1 MANKG
6 QERYFAAM
14 KDEFKRTITS
24 LYKKYSSEL
33 SGEVSQAFPA
43 LSLVDPDLF
52 AISAF
57 GINGDHFHIG
67 DFEQTFTIQSISKP
81 FSYALAL
88 EQKGLPF
95 VESKVGVE
103 PTGEDFDTI
112 IKIDDQNR
120 PFNPMVNSGAIATTG
135 LIAPD
140 HFNTVEEEL
149 LGFLGKFA
157 GKELS
162 IDPTVYQ
169 SERNHGHKNWAIAH
183 LLRHFNVLSKDYK
196 EALDLYFKQCSVRV
210 NCDDLAIMAATLANN
225 GVNPITQKE
234 CINPDNLR
242 NVLSILFT
250 CGMYNYSGEWAFDVG
265 LPAKS
270 GICGGIILVIPG
282 VMGVAIY
289 SPRLDKRGNS
299 IRGVKVSEELSN
311 IFNLHI
317 FAKTLKK
324 SIL

>member
-1 MANKG
+1 
-6 QERYFAAM
+6 M
-14 KDEFKRTITS
+14 KEEFKKTITA
-24 LYKKYSSEL
+24 LYNKYSSDL
-33 SGEVSQAFPA
+33 SGEVSHAFPA
-43 LSLVDPDLF
+43 LSMVDPDLF
-52 AISAF
+52 AISAI
-57 GINGDHFHIG
+57 GVNGDTFHIG
-67 DFEQTFTIQSISKP
+67 DHEEVFTIQSISKP
-81 FSYALAL
+81 FTYALAL

-95 VESKVGVE
+95 VETKVGVE

-112 IKIDDQNR
+112 IKIDDLNR
-120 PFNPMVNSGAIATTG
+120 PFNPMVNSGAIAVTG
-135 LIAPD
+135 LITAEK
-140 HFNTVEEEL
+140 HKTQEEEL
-149 LGFLGKFA
+149 LSYLGKFA
-157 GKELS
+157 GRELS
-162 IDPTVYQ
+162 IDPQVYQ

-183 LLRHFNVLSKDYK
+183 LLRHFKVLPKDFA

-210 NCDDLAIMAATLANN
+210 NCDDLALMAATLAN
-225 GVNPITQKE
+225 GGINPVTE
-234 CINPDNLR
+234 ENCVSPDNLR

-299 IRGVKVSEELSN
+299 IRGLKLSEELSN
-311 IFNLHI
+311 MFNLHM

>member
-1 MANKG
+1 
-6 QERYFAAM
+6 M
-14 KDEFKRTITS
+14 KEEFKKTITS

-33 SGEVSQAFPA
+33 SGDVSNAFPA
-43 LSLVDPDLF
+43 LSMVDPDLF
-52 AISAF
+52 AISAY

-67 DFEQTFTIQSISKP
+67 DFEETFTIQSISKP

-88 EQKGLPF
+88 EQKGLNF

-140 HFNTVEEEL
+140 SQNTVEEEL
-149 LGFLGKFA
+149 LTFLSNFA
-157 GKELS
+157 GRELS
-162 IDPTVYQ
+162 IDPQVYQ

-183 LLRHFNVLSKDYK
+183 LLRHFKVLPKDFK

-210 NCDDLAIMAATLANN
+210 NCDDLAVMAATLANN
-225 GVNPITQKE
+225 GVNPLTKTE
-234 CINPDNLR
+234 CISPDNLR

-299 IRGVKVSEELSN
+299 IRGLKLSEELSN

>member
-1 MANKG
+1 
-6 QERYFAAM
+6 M
-14 KDEFKRTITS
+14 KDEFKKIITN
-24 LYKKYSSEL
+24 LYNKYASEL
-33 SGEVSQAFPA
+33 SGEVSHAFPA
-43 LSLVDPDLF
+43 LSMVDPDLF
-52 AISAF
+52 AISAY

-67 DFEQTFTIQSISKP
+67 DYDESFTIQSISKP

-88 EQKGLPF
+88 EQKGLSF

-140 HFNTVEEEL
+140 KFKTAEEEL
-149 LGFLGKFA
+149 LTFLGNFA
-157 GKELS
+157 GRELS
-162 IDPTVYQ
+162 IDPQVYQ
-169 SERNHGHKNWAIAH
+169 SESNHGHKNWAIAH
-183 LLRHFNVLSKDYK
+183 LLRHFKVLSKDFK

-210 NCDDLAIMAATLANN
+210 NCDDLAVMAATLANN
-225 GVNPITQKE
+225 GINPITKTE
-234 CINPDNLR
+234 CIKPDNLR
-242 NVLSILFT
+242 SVLSILFT

-299 IRGVKVSEELSN
+299 VRGLKLSEEMSEV
-311 IFNLHI
+311 FNLHM